1 MTFSK
6 ELTLWITLLTPFWGV
21 GIIESVFPKG
31 EKEGGVIINKLSM
44 CKNPLD
50 FCKKVVNKL
59 KNKYKNKEVKLATI
73 AIIIMGC
80 FFYGNYGQKLLIKDV
95 KAQETSEYGED
106 DNAEII
112 KNWNLKDNSKNDF
125 SFILKK
131 DEEDVLKNEYSKLE
145 LEIKNITK
153 DHPIE
158 EMAPFIAKYDKKIAA
173 LIVGI
178 AKKESNWGIHSPS
191 KNGQTCYNYWGFKGR
206 GSNGVAMGYGC
217 FANPEEAVDA
227 IGGRISELVNQ
238 NIDTPA
244 EMVVWKCGR
253 SCAATGGQAAANK
266 WIADVNVYY
275 KRIAMLAS

>member
-1 MTFSK
+1 
-6 ELTLWITLLTPFWGV
+6 
-21 GIIESVFPKG
+21 
-31 EKEGGVIINKLSM
+31 M

-50 FCKKVVNKL
+50 FCKKVVNKV
-59 KNKYKNKEVKLATI
+59 KNKYKNKEIKLATI

-80 FFYGNYGQKLLIKDV
+80 FFYGNYAKNLISSVRAGKIDQSEQEISLKVAQNVNLKEINDNSFLVKELEKEEPEVNPLEEQIKD
-95 KAQETSEYGED
+95 
-106 DNAEII
+106 
-112 KNWNLKDNSKNDF
+112 
-125 SFILKK
+125 
-131 DEEDVLKNEYSKLE
+131 
-145 LEIKNITK
+145 ITK
-153 DHPIE
+153 NHPIE
-158 EMAPFIAKYDKKIAA
+158 EMAPFIAQYDKKIAA

-191 KNGQTCYNYWGFKGR
+191 KNGQTCYNYWGYKGR

-217 FANPEEAVDA
+217 FANPQEAVDA

-244 EMVVWKCGR
+244 EMVVWKCGK

>member
-1 MTFSK
+1 MR
-6 ELTLWITLLTPFWGV
+6 
-21 GIIESVFPKG
+21 
-31 EKEGGVIINKLSM
+31 
-44 CKNPLD
+44 KNPLD

-59 KNKYKNKEVKLATI
+59 KSKYKNREIKLATI

-80 FFYGNYGQKLLIKDV
+80 FFYGDYIKNSLFLEV
-95 KAQETSEYGED
+95 KAEELDKSSEIATVKVPES
-106 DNAEII
+106 
-112 KNWNLKDNSKNDF
+112 WNLNNKEDEFNF
-125 SFILKK
+125 VLKK
-131 DEEDVLKNEYSKLE
+131 EEEDILKNEYAKLE

-158 EMAPFIAKYDKKIAA
+158 EMAPFIAKYDNKIAA

-178 AKKESNWGIHSPS
+178 AKKESNWGKRSPS
-191 KNGQTCYNYWGFKGR
+191 KNGQTCYNYWGYKGQGSR
-206 GSNGVAMGYGC
+206 GLGMGYGC
-217 FANPEEAVDA
+217 FASPEEAVNA